1 MGDQAFEEED
11 IFKDG
16 GQPLSNAEA
25 SYLLHDSHKKKLEI
39 MEKKNKQIFIPPVYK
54 EFLDY
59 CTRCTGMKFS
69 HDLETEDIDPLRNK
83 LIKIK
88 KIRKDIE
95 EKGSE
100 LSDKEMVMLWN
111 LCPSTVDEAVSWI
124 Q

>member
-1 MGDQAFEEED
+1 
-11 IFKDG
+11 
-16 GQPLSNAEA
+16 
-25 SYLLHDSHKKKLEI
+25 
-39 MEKKNKQIFIPPVYK
+39 
-54 EFLDY
+54 
-59 CTRCTGMKFS
+59 MKFS

-111 LCPSTVDEAVSWI
+111 LCPSTVEEAISWI
-124 Q
+124 QSLERFSEQGKEIYLKEILEVIKNASPVDPTIY